1 MRVTRKNIVL
11 FTELPKFPS
20 VKRDLALL
28 VDKNITFAEIEKIA
42 YNSEK
47 KLLREVTLFD
57 VYEGKHLPEGKKSY
71 AVNFI
76 LQDYDKTLDDKRIDK
91 IMGKIQQNMEKQLNA
106 QLR

>member
-1 MRVTRKNIVL
+1 MKVTRKRVVL
-11 FTELPKFPS
+11 FSELPKFPS

-28 VDKNITFAEIEKIA
+28 IDNNITFAEIEKIA

-47 KLLREVTLFD
+47 KLLKEVTLFD
-57 VYEGKHLPEGKKSY
+57 VYQGRHLPEGKKSY

-76 LQDYDKTLDDKRIDK
+76 LQDYEKTLDDKRIDK
-91 IMGKIQQNMEKQLNA
+91 IMGKIQHNLQKELGA

>member
-1 MRVTRKNIVL
+1 
-11 FTELPKFPS
+11 

-28 VDKNITFAEIEKIA
+28 IDNNITFAEIEKIA

-47 KLLREVTLFD
+47 KLLKEVTLFD
-57 VYEGKHLPEGKKSY
+57 VYQGRHLPEGKKSY

-76 LQDYDKTLDDKRIDK
+76 LQDYEKTLDDKRIDK
-91 IMGKIQQNMEKQLNA
+91 IMGKIQHNLQKELGA